1 MLTSLLH
8 GGLRRVQK
16 LVFELLVP
24 LCFDVSA
31 VQPDLLARSIASALD
46 SLVMGSFL

>member
-1 MLTSLLH
+1 MEDSE
-8 GGLRRVQK
+8 GSKK
-16 LVFELLVP
+16 LALELLVS
-24 LCFDVSA
+24 LRFDVSA